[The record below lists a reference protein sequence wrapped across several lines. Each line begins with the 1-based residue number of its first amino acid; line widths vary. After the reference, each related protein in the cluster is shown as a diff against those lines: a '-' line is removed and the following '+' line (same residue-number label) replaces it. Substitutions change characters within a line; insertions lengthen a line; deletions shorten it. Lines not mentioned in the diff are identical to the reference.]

1 METTWKL
8 KPNIKW
14 HDGTPLL
21 SEDFVFAW
29 RVYRTPDLGF
39 ANTAPLNQMEEV
51 AAPDGAHLD
60 SMNALDR
67 PAEDRRI
74 DALNSAA
81 VRAEA
86 LRAHD
91 QRQCD
96 RVDAEDQ
103 WPFLGDDM
111 KQ

>member
-1 METTWKL
+1 MR
-8 KPNIKW
+8 
-14 HDGTPLL
+14 DGPRVGAEVGPLGE
-21 SEDFVFAW
+21 SQQAARQGWVAVD
-29 RVYRTPDLGF
+29 PDQRLG
-39 ANTAPLNQMEEV
+39 ANEV
-51 AAPDGAHLD
+51 AGRPKQRMAALDGAHLD

-111 KQ
+111 KP